1 MNLRHS
7 PNGVHFLYLVL
18 LLCAYNT
25 IGAQRTYTYGIYG
38 YGDTTRLYV
47 ECMDYIRNLYYEDTY
62 AGQQTVPGFA
72 HTETYVDLQQ
82 DSVWQY
88 SFFDDEHYCTAWRL
102 SRDDM
107 EWDTQRVD
115 RHTVLYLTYINS
127 NKMEF
132 LMSDKYKEE
141 VSPLTNYGR
150 LPGTLVEFRRNGQVY
165 MKLEKVEKRKSI
177 GMVFPV
183 NVKRISGRE
192 LNNLKQQKMILTT
205 RVFDSVQLYWGDEHK
220 WSASSLPYDTVVH
233 FAGGTVA
240 LKRMHLDTLPAH
252 YQLFAEL
259 HQRSNGDAYDR
270 TGSIFIIP
278 QGREHTFFE
287 GMRHSPDSLPITLG
301 RDGKQYQGI
310 RATEDYLPIVE
321 MVRFFTPFGVN
332 HFNDRVQLDGLE
344 WADEAYYKQEVTD
357 LMPLLQGEVWIGAF
371 IGNYDRGGHI
381 IDLDL
386 KAYPNSEIWSFEDNG
401 HRLVMPLFST
411 CNVLEMAG
419 QTYGTLFGTD
429 TLSVEFDLP
438 EGCTS
443 VRLRY
448 ILTGH
453 GGWDTGDEFV
463 PKQSHI
469 TIDGR
474 DHYYY
479 TPWRSD
485 CATFRELN
493 PVSGNFW
500 NGTSSCDYSRSGWCP
515 GTATQPVYF
524 DLTGLA
530 PGHHTLTLAIPQGDP
545 VEGGFSHWNASGCLI
560 IEK

>member
-1 MNLRHS
+1 M
-7 PNGVHFLYLVL
+7 YWAI
-18 LLCAYNT
+18 LLCASN
-25 IGAQRTYTYGIYG
+25 IMFAQKVYVYGVYG
-38 YGDTTRLYV
+38 YGDTTHLYV
-47 ECMDYIRNLYYEDTY
+47 ECQGQQRHLYYEDSY
-62 AGQQTVPGFA
+62 AGQQTIPGFA
-72 HTETYVDLQQ
+72 HTNTYLDLGQ
-82 DSVWQY
+82 DSVWLLTD
-88 SFFDDEHYCTAWRL
+88 FGDEAFCTAWRL
-102 SRDDM
+102 SNDRM
-107 EWDTQRVD
+107 EWDTTKVD
-115 RHTVLYLTYINS
+115 ALTTRFTTSINS

-132 LMSDKYKEE
+132 TTTTKHADE

-150 LPGTLVEFRRNGQVY
+150 LPGVLTEFRRNGQVY
-165 MKLEKVEKRKSI
+165 MMLERVEKKKHLAINLAQALRLPRLSSHDL
-177 GMVFPV
+177 G
-183 NVKRISGRE
+183 
-192 LNNLKQQKMILTT
+192 NLKQQKMVLTT
-205 RVFDSVQLYWGDEHK
+205 RVFDSVQLFWGDENK
-220 WSASSLPYDTVVH
+220 WTEANFPFDTVVH

-240 LKRMHLDTLPAH
+240 LKRMRLDTIPAH

-270 TGSIFIIP
+270 TGSLFLIP
-278 QGREHTFFE
+278 QGMERSFFD
-287 GMRHSPDSLPITLG
+287 GMRQSPDALPITTGKDG
-301 RDGKQYQGI
+301 RTYQGI

-321 MVRFFTPFGVN
+321 LMRFFTPFGVK
-332 HFNDRVQLDGLE
+332 HFNDRVHLDGIE

-357 LMPLLQGEVWIGAF
+357 LMPLLQGDVWIGAF

-381 IDLDL
+381 IDLAL
-386 KAYPNSEIWSFEDNG
+386 KAYPNSEVWSLANNG
-401 HRLVMPLFST
+401 HSEVLPLFST

-429 TLSVEFDLP
+429 TLQVEFSLP

-448 ILTGH
+448 LLTGH

-469 TIDGR
+469 TIDGTQ
-474 DHYYY
+474 HYYF

-485 CATFRELN
+485 CATFRDLN

-530 PGHHTLTLAIPQGDP
+530 PGRHTLTLAIPQGSP